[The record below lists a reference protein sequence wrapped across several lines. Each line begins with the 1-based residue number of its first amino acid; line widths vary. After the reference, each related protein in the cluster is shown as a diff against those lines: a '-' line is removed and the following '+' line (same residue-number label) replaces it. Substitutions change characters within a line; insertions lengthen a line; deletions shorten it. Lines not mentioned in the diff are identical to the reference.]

1 LPLDMWDLPA
11 FAIAILRST
20 SQKSLSYFFTS
31 KLCFDT

>member
-11 FAIAILRST
+11 FASEILRSA

-31 KLCFDT
+31 K